1 MKIKVNIELI
11 DDKHDLAWYENSWI
25 TKEHLIYLYKQA
37 FAKFLDEAADGIRY
51 TLDVGV
57 ED

>member
-11 DDKHDLAWYENSWI
+11 DDNHDLAWYENIGI

-37 FAKFLDEAADGIRY
+37 FAKYLDEAADGVRY
-51 TLDVGV
+51 TLDVDI